1 MNVIP
6 IIRLFTYGT
15 RILLEVF
22 KVSWIIGSISL
33 LIALCV
39 IFTIFQISSRIQKKR
54 NIQHREHSNIEARFT
69 KSNRSSKGGAY

>member
-6 IIRLFTYGT
+6 IIRLFTYGI

-33 LIALCV
+33 IIALFI

-54 NIQHREHSNIEARFT
+54 NIQHREHSSIEARFT